1 MIIRNIT
8 ILDAN
13 TALNTHAR
21 EIEKKI
27 TDTEGFIFTP
37 KFSISK
43 KVNFNARMKE
53 ATKTIANKIQVNT
66 ALYIADKVRKKIKT

>member
-1 MIIRNIT
+1 MIIRDIT

-13 TALNTHAR
+13 TILNTHAR

-53 ATKTIANKIQVNT
+53 ATKTIASKIQVNT
-66 ALYIADKVRKKIKT
+66 ALYIADKVRKK